1 MKKRILAA
9 SAVCRAGRN
18 AIGLIDRLAEFPVRR
33 KTIFELAAYGPH
45 FERQGN
51 GLANHFRSLAM
62 PASGWIVTVTQLW
75 IGSPLSPDVHQI
87 DIASPIR
94 PCWRSQPHPEN

>member
-9 SAVCRAGRN
+9 SAVCRAGRT

-33 KTIFELAAYGPH
+33 KTIFEVAAYGPH
-45 FERQGN
+45 FECQSN

-62 PASGWIVTVTQLW
+62 PGLQMDRHRHATLDWVPAFSRCPPNWYRIADKTLLAKSAS
-75 IGSPLSPDVHQI
+75 
-87 DIASPIR
+87 
-94 PCWRSQPHPEN
+94 